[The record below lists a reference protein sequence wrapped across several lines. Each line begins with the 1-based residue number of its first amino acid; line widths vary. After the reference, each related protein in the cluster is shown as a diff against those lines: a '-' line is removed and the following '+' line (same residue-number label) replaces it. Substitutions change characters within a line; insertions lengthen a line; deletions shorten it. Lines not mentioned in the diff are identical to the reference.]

1 MEEVRQ
7 AFDLFDRDGD
17 GVVTK
22 AELIEIF
29 DRLGG
34 QVAYPRRNDAQ
45 HNDAQRYI

>member
-22 AELIEIF
+22 SELVEIF
-29 DRLGG
+29 KRLGG
-34 QVAYPRRNDAQ
+34 QGP
-45 HNDAQRYI
+45 IL